1 MFCDRHSELSITQGM
16 QQFDNSDKSI
26 DAIFAPDKTI
36 EANDDDDDKDVF
48 SNEPMIL
55 VIDDDIYNIEVI
67 KAMLH

>member
-1 MFCDRHSELSITQGM
+1 M